1 MTVLTLK
8 SGIVCLANMGFE
20 ALHGYFD
27 KTYTAQKVWEINTRA
42 IIGNTRGMIGSGKN
56 ATLLSKAGAFSSLTY
71 QIL

>member
-27 KTYTAQKVWEINTRA
+27 KTYTAQKV
-42 IIGNTRGMIGSGKN
+42 
-56 ATLLSKAGAFSSLTY
+56 
-71 QIL
+71 